1 MLARTCPSSHPQES
15 SLMLSGILSRLYL
28 HPSTGPRRYGR
39 LLSTYVEWV
48 CRSGMW
54 RTVSVAHALSVCCTR
69 CSQRT
74 VTQHGTTNHA
84 FDQPQLYPQ
93 ARPRLGPVQRENLRD
108 VRTGPQRSKAWA
120 AFDRTRLR
128 TFDQPINSLPV
139 ALCLDRTLLLYN
151 LATGDPYSCKGP
163 EKGGQ
168 HNALFAK
175 VVRSK
180 SRARCPG
187 YSRNF

>member
-93 ARPRLGPVQRENLRD
+93 ARPRLGPVQRENY
-108 VRTGPQRSKAWA
+108 GMCA
-120 AFDRTRLR
+120 
-128 TFDQPINSLPV
+128 
-139 ALCLDRTLLLYN
+139 LDRSAVRL
-151 LATGDPYSCKGP
+151 
-163 EKGGQ
+163 GQ
-168 HNALFAK
+168 HSIAHACVRSINQLTRSRSPYALIGLYFCTTWRPATPIPAK
-175 VVRSK
+175 VLKRGVNITPC
-180 SRARCPG
+180 SRK
-187 YSRNF
+187 